1 MMAGVSYT
9 VEKIKGKGRR
19 FLLLKDRIERL
30 IETGELLLLKDRI
43 ECLILEIL

>member
-19 FLLLKDRIERL
+19 FLLLKDRIECL
-30 IETGELLLLKDRI
+30 IEAAENYCFSRI
-43 ECLILEIL
+43 ELSALF